1 MQLEVQS
8 DSFGSFSCHKSK
20 GFSFNIV
27 KLVRNESSSV
37 GSSNSTLDY
46 RSKFLVGR
54 MKC

>member
-20 GFSFNIV
+20 GLPFNII
-27 KLVRNESSSV
+27 KLVRNESPSV
-37 GSSNSTLDY
+37 GTSNSTLDY
-46 RSKFLVGR
+46 RSMFLVRR